1 MNHVKMYQDVGLY
14 SEVLGASNY
23 KQIELLIAKAKSCLH
38 AAADAIENQD
48 NPSKC
53 KHLSRANDIVCYLR
67 DCLSFDVEGDIAHRL
82 DGIYAHLE
90 KQIFWANAEN
100 SVEKLRGCEAI
111 IVNIQTW
118 WEKVGEQ
125 LEI

>member
-1 MNHVKMYQDVGLY
+1 MSQVKMYQDVGLY

-23 KQIELLIAKAKSCLH
+23 KQIELLIAKAKSCLR
-38 AAADAIENQD
+38 AAAGAIENQD
-48 NPSKC
+48 VVSKC
-53 KHLSRANDIVCYLR
+53 KSLSRANDIVCYLR
-67 DCLSFDVEGDIAHRL
+67 DCLNLDVEGDIAHRL

-90 KQIFWANAEN
+90 KQILLANLEN
-100 SVEKLRGCEAI
+100 NVEKLRECDAI

-125 LEI
+125 LV